1 MIDRRT
7 LCAALAICTL
17 AVIPVQVSAETKVT
31 LDFSKV
37 TSVAKAKE
45 LEAKGELVKILL
57 FPAEFGG
64 EDIPANVVYLPVIA
78 AEAKNMITGTL
89 VKFVKD
95 DLIDNLSVEPEYKG
109 KSIVPTRIVMKAT
122 HETKEGQFVPS
133 IEIW

>member
-1 MIDRRT
+1 M
-7 LCAALAICTL
+7 
-17 AVIPVQVSAETKVT
+17 PVQLNAEAKVT

-45 LEAKGELVKILL
+45 LEAKGELVKTLL

-64 EDIPANVVYLPVIA
+64 EDIPANVVYVPAIA
-78 AEAKNMITGTL
+78 AEAKDMITGTL

-109 KSIVPTRIVMKAT
+109 NSIVPSRIVMKAT
-122 HETKEGQFVPS
+122 HQTKEGQFVPT